1 MTHSAH
7 KNVCRDGSGAMWRIT
22 NDHCLK
28 FASLPLEQSEPQ
40 SGHESRIVTK
50 NHNSLKSPAIRLWLY
65 TYYIEEGQLEI

>member
-50 NHNSLKSPAIRLWLY
+50 NHNSEKPCYKTVAI
-65 TYYIEEGQLEI
+65 YILEEGQLEI